1 MKPAVIAAILSSVLA
16 VALSGCCTSLM
27 CQAEKAAS
35 AELGCSSDMKVTN
48 VTSQVQ
54 SDRSSQSRTL
64 RVDGCGKH
72 VQVACEPTNLEK
84 RTKRYREDVVKP
96 QNRLDLKWKCQ
107 PRSSVAQN

>member
-1 MKPAVIAAILSSVLA
+1 MKKLVIAVVLSLAFA

-27 CQAEKAAS
+27 CQAEKVAS
-35 AELGCSSDMKVTN
+35 AELGCSNDMKVTN

-54 SDRSSQSRTL
+54 SDRSTKERTL
-64 RVDGCGKH
+64 RVDACGKH
-72 VQVACEPTNLEK
+72 VQVACEPINLEK